1 MVGMLDFY
9 TLRSLRSLFGPRSAR
24 SLALGLSTAVCAVT
38 LLVSCG
44 QSEVVSGEDEETSDG
59 EGPTEADLTSPP
71 RSSGPLVF
79 SNRCAS
85 GKRITISALGDILL
99 HSPLQ
104 TQAYSSPDKFGS
116 LWNNVRSTLQK
127 ADLSYAN
134 FEGPAADGTAS
145 GGRQV
150 ADPGLRF
157 DKVVYSSYPLFNYH
171 PSLIDGVKEFGVDF
185 VSTANNHA
193 NDRGSIGVDKTIDN
207 MRSRGLAFAGTRRSN
222 EEEKFYAVSEK
233 NGIRIGWVACSFSTN
248 GNPDPKKQTLLCS
261 KDKAKILD
269 IIKTLPEKER
279 VDAVLVTPHWG
290 NEYQHTP
297 AAAEKALGR
306 DFLNAGAK
314 AVLGGH
320 PHVLQPWEKVTMADG
335 EERFIIYSLGNFV
348 SGQVSAKMGV
358 PTRTSLM
365 LFLGLTKTASGKVVV
380 NGAKYM
386 PLAMTAKPWRVN
398 PAPVGGDS
406 YKWVDTMFGAENRI
420 AADGDVNP
428 ASGCP

>member
-1 MVGMLDFY
+1 MFDFGAFR
-9 TLRSLRSLFGPRSAR
+9 TLFRSRSTT
-24 SLALGLSTAVCAVT
+24 SLLLSVATAACGVALLA
-38 LLVSCG
+38 SCG
-44 QSEVVSGEDEETSDG
+44 QSEVVSDEDDESSDG

-79 SNRCAS
+79 ANRCTS

-99 HSPLQ
+99 HSGLQ
-104 TQAYSSPDKFGS
+104 TQAYASPDKFGS
-116 LWNNVRSTLQK
+116 LWNNVRSPLQK
-127 ADLSYAN
+127 ADLAYAN
-134 FEGPAADGTAS
+134 FEGPAAEGTAS

-150 ADPGLRF
+150 TDPGLRF
-157 DKVVYSSYPLFNYH
+157 DKVVYSSFPLFNYH
-171 PSLIDGVKEFGVDF
+171 PSLIDGVKDFGIDF

-193 NDRGSIGVDKTIDN
+193 NDRGSVGVDKTIDN

-248 GNPDPKKQTLLCS
+248 GNPDPKKQTLLCY

-290 NEYQHTP
+290 HEYKHTP

-306 DFLNAGAK
+306 EFLDAGAK

-320 PHVLQPWEKVTMADG
+320 PHVLQPWEKVTMPDG

-348 SGQVSAKMGV
+348 SGQVTTKMGV

-365 LFLGLTKTASGKVVV
+365 LFLGLTKTTDGKVLV
-380 NGAKYM
+380 NGAKYL
-386 PLAMTAKPWRVN
+386 PLAMASKPWRVS
-398 PAPVGGDS
+398 AAAVGSDS

-420 AADGDVNP
+420 TADGDVNP
-428 ASGCP
+428 SAGCP